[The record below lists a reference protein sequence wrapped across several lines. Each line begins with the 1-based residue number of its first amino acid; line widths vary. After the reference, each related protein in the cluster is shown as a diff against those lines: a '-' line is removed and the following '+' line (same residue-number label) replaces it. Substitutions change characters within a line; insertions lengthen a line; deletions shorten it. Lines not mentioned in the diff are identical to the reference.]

1 MHLTCT
7 YKKILLQSTAKHSI
21 VFNGHYA
28 YDSNYDFVQF
38 KSDERYDNLFGS
50 AIACWEIIKEKKIS
64 QYHKVVY

>member
-38 KSDERYDNLFGS
+38 KSDERYENLFGRT
-50 AIACWEIIKEKKIS
+50 IIC
-64 QYHKVVY
+64 